1 MHRISLQVDEK
12 HTVLGSRYRSG
23 AYVPRFGPERGLCVS
38 GERHVTLSSCHPA
51 FLFRRFKEPPY
62 STVYDP
68 L

>member
-23 AYVPRFGPERGLCVS
+23 AYVPRFGPRTGSMCK
-38 GERHVTLSSCHPA
+38 
-51 FLFRRFKEPPY
+51 RRLGAARDAVVLPSRF
-62 STVYDP
+62 P

>member
-23 AYVPRFGPERGLCVS
+23 AYVPRFGPRTSLCK
-38 GERHVTLSSCHPA
+38 
-51 FLFRRFKEPPY
+51 RRLGAARDAVVLPSRFPLQ
-62 STVYDP
+62 TVQRTSR